1 MDEQKYVLF
10 GGKSMYSGDQH
21 ALDSAAQ
28 WLEHHSASL
37 ESGDID
43 LAAIHQHR
51 DRLKSVLTALAR
63 FELQLARAA
72 DTCSTTELCGSNK
85 STLYLTESYGWS
97 KAKAKDLRAQ
107 GRGWYDSVIDEP
119 ASTDENRIAVTR
131 RREEA
136 ERIRARARDLANR
149 QGLTAEQRLT
159 IERGLKCLR
168 SKAAIPREAIRLRAV
183 ERAAHCSVE
192 DLKAFVMSLVNERND
207 ELPRDTLR
215 AHRNR
220 GFFIG
225 PQDSDGGARI
235 GGYIPPYALA
245 MLKTQLD
252 VAQSTARPLRT
263 DTTCHRTKRQRLADA
278 LFAILGRPASPQE
291 PKHPLAHV
299 LVSLSAKDLELP
311 PRAGADALFHTT
323 CGIQLSALDLSFL
336 GIDTTGHVAL
346 HDATSGQIKALRT
359 EKRFADVA
367 QRIALFATELVCSH
381 PGCNQP
387 VTACHVHHIDPFSR
401 GGPTDLDNLTL
412 MCPQHH
418 SDTDDSGIHPHKYHA
433 ERDPDSGIVY
443 HTKAATPEDPY
454 PEKRFNRSTF
464 SQQSAAA
471 KIRRQH
477 WPDSAPPTRD
487 DP

>member
-1 MDEQKYVLF
+1 
-10 GGKSMYSGDQH
+10 MYSGDTH
-21 ALDSAAQ
+21 VLDSAAL
-28 WLEHHSASL
+28 WLEEHSAGL
-37 ESGDID
+37 ESGDIA
-43 LAAIHQHR
+43 LATVHENR
-51 DRLKSVLTALAR
+51 DRIKSVLTALAR
-63 FELQLARAA
+63 FELELARAA

-107 GRGWYDSVIDEP
+107 GRGWYDSVVDDP
-119 ASTDENRIAVTR
+119 ATEGESSVAVTR

-136 ERIRARARDLANR
+136 ERIRATARTLANR
-149 QGLTAEQRLT
+149 HGLTAEQRLT

-168 SKAAIPREAIRLRAV
+168 SKSAIPRETIRLRAV

-192 DLKAFVMSLVNERND
+192 DLKAFVISQVNQRND

-245 MLKTQLD
+245 LLKTQLD
-252 VAQSTARPLRT
+252 VAQSTARPLRA
-263 DTTCHRTKRQRLADA
+263 DSTCHRTKRQRLADA
-278 LFAILGRPASPQE
+278 LFTILGRQPTAHE
-291 PKHPLAHV
+291 PTHPLTHV
-299 LVSLSAKDLELP
+299 VVSLSAKDLELP
-311 PRAGADALFHTT
+311 PRAGANALFHTT
-323 CGIQLSALDLSFL
+323 CGIQLSAVDLAFL
-336 GIDTTGHVAL
+336 GIDTSGHVAL
-346 HDATSGQIKALRT
+346 HDATSGRIKSLRT
-359 EKRFADVA
+359 DKRFADVA

-418 SDTDDSGIHPHKYHA
+418 SDTDDSGIHPHRYHA
-433 ERDPDSGIVY
+433 ERDPNSGIVY
-443 HTKAATPEDPY
+443 HTKAATPDNPN
-454 PEKRFNRSTF
+454 PEKRFNHSTF

-471 KIRRQH
+471 KIRRQP
-477 WPDSAPPTRD
+477 WPDSAAPPDD